1 MVDGF
6 ELKLLSANIP
16 FFLINNMF
24 FIFDIIC
31 IEDSLVSQAA
41 QEHKIVSEINIFM
54 FITFLRHIRAG

>member
-31 IEDSLVSQAA
+31 IEDSLVSQAV
-41 QEHKIVSEINIFM
+41 QEHKIVSEINIF
-54 FITFLRHIRAG
+54 II